1 MKPITIPYHLFIAG
15 LISLILFIL
24 ILALW
29 KKIFSR
35 SKKKT
40 IWVSI
45 LFFLII
51 YTIIVGSAALEDIYC
66 QWDLNKYD
74 LNMDGFFSGNEICTN
89 QQAAYERLINDLGR
103 NLTVFTGLIFSGVI
117 SLSVF
122 IIGSGIEKYRKLKKG
137 EKNHC

>member
-1 MKPITIPYHLFIAG
+1 MTPITIPYHLFIPG

-29 KKIFSR
+29 KKNFSR

-51 YTIIVGSAALEDIYC
+51 YTIIVGSATFEDIYC

-74 LNMDGFFSGNEICTN
+74 LNMDGFFSANEICTN
-89 QQAAYERLINDLGR
+89 QEAAYERLINDLGR

-117 SLSVF
+117 SLFVF
-122 IIGSGIEKYRKLKKG
+122 IIGSGIEKYRKLKK
-137 EKNHC
+137 EEENYS